1 VKERADRAAEELF
14 IAVATKLTSECA
26 SFGTESEK
34 GRLDVVVL
42 ERLESERPVVARSAV
57 NEDESELV
65 PADRNAVTKC
75 NIKINDI
82 EILGWKTVN
91 CLATWCLGDS
101 CISTEG
107 EGELTGIDECA
118 VFCAGDEMLVVAKT
132 TAAGEAMKFL
142 RDVRSFGLGRIRC
155 VAWTDGRGRRVWVV
169 ERGDDLLGGHT
180 FQPRGRAAGRPRA
193 TGGRW
198 RRVFDG
204 VEELDELVATEILK
218 ADRVGRGWDKGQIDR
233 RSLGRRGFLRP
244 VGSVGWEGV
253 GQNVAIIVVVDY
265 SWGGRRGGGGGGR
278 GSGVWDWL
286 DVVQ

>member
-1 VKERADRAAEELF
+1 
-14 IAVATKLTSECA
+14 
-26 SFGTESEK
+26 
-34 GRLDVVVL
+34 
-42 ERLESERPVVARSAV
+42 
-57 NEDESELV
+57 
-65 PADRNAVTKC
+65 
-75 NIKINDI
+75 
-82 EILGWKTVN
+82 
-91 CLATWCLGDS
+91 
-101 CISTEG
+101 
-107 EGELTGIDECA
+107 
-118 VFCAGDEMLVVAKT
+118 MLVVAKT